1 MTRRSLNEKEWDTLV
16 RELFRSFAHSALP
29 DRGDNIKAAKA
40 LKMSLSTIE
49 QMKSYGKG
57 SLKTWIKLVVY
68 KAGLSPDEIR
78 SFVDNFPSLLKEIKP
93 LSEIDRLFEELKRKY
108 DSQEVAALLQLLL
121 TKREVEEF
129 VGIKIKVS
137 KNKKTSKK
145 K

>member
-1 MTRRSLNEKEWDTLV
+1 
-16 RELFRSFAHSALP
+16 
-29 DRGDNIKAAKA
+29 
-40 LKMSLSTIE
+40 MSLSTIE